1 VSEESHRR
9 QGLSQSDSTAPKITA
24 PMVRQRKGGPKL
36 TMVTAY
42 DYPSARIVDE
52 AGIDMMLV
60 GDSVANVVH
69 GFAATLSVDLETMI
83 LHTAAVSRAQPRALV
98 ISDMPWLSYHVSVEE
113 TIRNAGRL
121 VREGGAEAVKLEG
134 GRRRV
139 PMVSAIVETE
149 IPVMG
154 HIGLTPQSV
163 HAMGGYRV
171 QGQLTDDARGLIEDS
186 KALEAAGIFALVLE
200 GIPDL
205 LADIITKEISVPT
218 IGIGAGPGTDGQVLV
233 FHDILGLTYTRKPRF
248 VRRFRDLHG
257 MAVAGISAFRQ
268 AVESGDFPHED
279 ETYHLDD
286 EMAAQLLKESQSG

>member
-1 VSEESHRR
+1 MPAPNPGSSS
-9 QGLSQSDSTAPKITA
+9 SQADTQPAKVTAPL
-24 PMVRQRKGGPKL
+24 VRSRKGGPRL

-52 AGIDMMLV
+52 AGVDIILV

-69 GFAATLSVDLETMI
+69 GHGATIAVDIDTMI
-83 LHTAAVSRAQPRALV
+83 LHTAAVSRAQPRAMV
-98 ISDMPWLSYHVSVEE
+98 VADMPWLTYHISMEE

-134 GRRRV
+134 GLKRV
-139 PMVSAIVETE
+139 PMVAALVETE

-154 HIGLTPQSV
+154 HIGLTPQSI

-171 QGQLTDDARGLIEDS
+171 QGKLADEARGLITDA
-186 KALEAAGIFALVLE
+186 KALEAGGIFALVLE

-233 FHDILGLTYTRKPRF
+233 FHDILGLSYGRKPRF
-248 VRRFRDLHG
+248 VRRFGELHEQ
-257 MAVAGISAFRQ
+257 AVSGIRAFRA
-268 AVESGDFPHED
+268 AVESGGFPSEG

-286 EMAAQLLKESQSG
+286 EVAEELMKEGRSD

>member
-1 VSEESHRR
+1 MPGQTDPGREPGKV
-9 QGLSQSDSTAPKITA
+9 TAPL
-24 PMVRQRKGGPKL
+24 VRLRKGGPKL

-52 AGIDMMLV
+52 AGIDMILV

-69 GFAATLSVDLETMI
+69 GHAATISIDIDTMI

-121 VREGGAEAVKLEG
+121 VREGGAEGVKLEG
-134 GRRRV
+134 GRKRV
-139 PMVSAIVETE
+139 PMISALVETE

-154 HIGLTPQSV
+154 HIGLTPQSI

-171 QGQLTDDARGLIEDS
+171 QGKVADEARGLIADA
-186 KALEAAGIFALVLE
+186 KAVEASGIFALVLE

-233 FHDILGLTYTRKPRF
+233 FHDILGLSYGRMPRF
-248 VRRFRDLHG
+248 VRRFGDLHNQ
-257 MAVAGISAFRQ
+257 AVAGINAFRA
-268 AVESGDFPHED
+268 AVESGHFPNES

-286 EMAAQLLKESQSG
+286 EVAAQLLKESRSD